1 MADDF
6 SSCHPVTTSTDSGSL
21 VSKIQLLFQSELL
34 MAKCFAYIVS
44 FEPLNSPVKP
54 VQY

>member
-6 SSCHPVTTSTDSGSL
+6 FSYHPVTTSTDSGSL
-21 VSKIQLLFQSELL
+21 VNKIQLLFQSELL
-34 MAKCFAYIVS
+34 MAKCFADIVS
-44 FEPLNSPVKP
+44 FELLNYPVKP